1 MTAVTY
7 DEYIAEQRAKRE
19 RKLVADRQ
27 RITLFALE
35 SIAGDGL
42 PRVSAYTVEHL
53 AGKGLIEPA
62 GDRFR
67 LTPEGRIALQAN
79 PAEDPV
85 SDELALFGVLS

>member
-1 MTAVTY
+1 MAATVEEIRTKRR
-7 DEYIAEQRAKRE
+7 AEQQ
-19 RKLVADRQ
+19 RKITADRQ

-53 AGKGLIEPA
+53 VRVGLIEAA

-67 LTPEGRIALQAN
+67 LTAEGQIALQAN
-79 PAEDPV
+79 PAEGPA
-85 SDELALFGVLS
+85 SDELALFGAV

>member
-1 MTAVTY
+1 MRGA
-7 DEYIAEQRAKRE
+7 EEILAERRAEQQ
-19 RKLVADRQ
+19 RKDAANRQ

-53 AGKGLIEPA
+53 RKLGLIEAA

-67 LTPEGRIALQAN
+67 LTAEGRIALQAN
-79 PAEDPV
+79 PAEGPA
-85 SDELALFGVLS
+85 SDELALFGTV